1 MPKTVFVVD
10 ILKGAKMKKN
20 SLLVSVLLGG
30 LALVACTPEQVVS
43 FESLNGSKFSP
54 ESKQALISLPDVPW
68 VFDFTV
74 IDLDGTFSKVDVP
87 PTIVTIVE
95 TTVPPIVAPEGSHCP
110 QFYAV
115 ALEAGWSES
124 EWPRLDKIMFRESR
138 CHPDSHNPR
147 PPDNSYGLLQ
157 LNMLAHKHW
166 VRPLVDGDFNR
177 LFDPLTNLRVA
188 RVLFDKN
195 VSQGVCGWRPWAMSC

>member
-1 MPKTVFVVD
+1 
-10 ILKGAKMKKN
+10 MKKN
-20 SLLVSVLLGG
+20 SLLVSALLGITLFSG
-30 LALVACTPEQVVS
+30 CTPEQIVS
-43 FESLNGSKFSP
+43 YEKLTDSLLTS
-54 ESKQALISLPDVPW
+54 ESKEALISLPDISWKVGSH
-68 VFDFTV
+68 V
-74 IDLDGTFSKVDVP
+74 IQPNGD
-87 PTIVTIVE
+87 IVAV
-95 TTVPPIVAPEGSHCP
+95 TVPPIVAPEGSHCP

-115 ALEAGWSES
+115 ALQAGWSAL

-157 LNMLAHKHW
+157 LNMLAPKHW

-177 LFDPLTNLRVA
+177 LFDPLTNLRIA

-195 VSQGVCGWRPWAMSC
+195 VSQGVCGWRPWAMKC